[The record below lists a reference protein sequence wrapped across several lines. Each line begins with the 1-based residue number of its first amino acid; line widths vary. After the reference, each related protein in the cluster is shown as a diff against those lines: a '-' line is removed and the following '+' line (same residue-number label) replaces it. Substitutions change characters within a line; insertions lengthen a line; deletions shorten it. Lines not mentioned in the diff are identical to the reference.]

1 MSPLIDV
8 DGDVVDAEEGLA
20 VGTRCGFVVYSPV
33 DLRLILSLKLM
44 LQLIALSLLNYLRLV
59 S

>member
-33 DLRLILSLKLM
+33 DLMLILS
-44 LQLIALSLLNYLRLV
+44 
-59 S
+59 

>member
-20 VGTRCGFVVYSPV
+20 VGTRRGFVVYSPV

-44 LQLIALSLLNYLRLV
+44 LQLIAWSLLNNLRLV